1 MNIVIFGP
9 PGAGKG
15 TQSKHI
21 VEKFNL
27 FQLSTGELLREEIT
41 KNTKLG
47 QEISSIINTGN
58 LVSNE
63 IVGNLIEKYL
73 SDEKYKNRLIF
84 DGYPRNLI
92 QAKSLDDVLKKN
104 NQKIDIALKL
114 SVSLETIKKRISD
127 RKNLENRKDDNEKT
141 AIKRFET
148 YEKNIKPVIDFY
160 KQSNLLKVVNGETSI
175 SEISTEISGLIK
187 GIKGWLWEI
196 RQYKCVGNKNSL
208 IYGSYRRDKYSTK

>member
-15 TQSKHI
+15 TQSKYI

-27 FQLSTGELLREEIT
+27 FQLSTGELLRKEIT

-73 SDEKYKNRLIF
+73 SDEKFKNRLIF

-92 QAKSLDDVLKKN
+92 QAKSLDEVLKKN
-104 NQKIDIALKL
+104 DQKIDIALKL
-114 SVSLETIKKRISD
+114 TVSLETIKKRILD

-148 YEKNIKPVIDFY
+148 YENNIKPVIDFY
-160 KQSNLLKVVNGETSI
+160 KQSNLLKVIDGEGSV
-175 SEISTEISGLIK
+175 SEICDEISDIIK
-187 GIKGWLWEI
+187 GIKGWL
-196 RQYKCVGNKNSL
+196 
-208 IYGSYRRDKYSTK
+208 